1 MQTLKFFNG
10 DDIMKRILSLVV
22 AMILCISLMA
32 SFAFAEEFVPS
43 IGDKDHPEIVP
54 VGDNVIAQI
63 IGGDGAVVSD
73 VEPGCL
79 VITPVSEA
87 NTSTDIPADA
97 KDTLLDVYEQLTN
110 GSMELPYGSDVNP
123 DDMVI
128 RDLFDLSFL
137 CQEHP
142 EMLANGNVLQVTFDL
157 GVSAGDTV
165 VAMVYVG
172 GQWVEVELINNGD
185 GTVTCLFSDICPVV
199 FAVKQTETPPQTGD
213 FGGNDILMWSL
224 LMVASVVA
232 FVVCIVVYRKKVA
245 NQG

>member
-1 MQTLKFFNG
+1 
-10 DDIMKRILSLVV
+10 MKRVLFLIV
-22 AMILCISLMA
+22 AMTLCISLLA
-32 SFAFAEEFVPS
+32 SAVFAEDFVPS

-54 VGDNVIAQI
+54 VGGDVVGQI
-63 IGGDGAVVSD
+63 IGSDDAVISD
-73 VEPGCL
+73 VESGCL

-97 KDTLLDVYEQLTN
+97 KDTLLDVYEKLSN
-110 GSMELPYGSDVNP
+110 GSMELPYDSSVNP

-137 CQEHP
+137 CSEHP
-142 EMLANGNVLQVTFDL
+142 EMLDNGGTLKITFDL

-172 GQWVEVELINNGD
+172 GQWVEVELTNNGN
-185 GTVTCLFSDICPVV
+185 GTVTCFFSQVCPVV

-213 FGGNDILMWSL
+213 FSGNDILMWGL
-224 LMVASVVA
+224 LMVGSAVA
-232 FVVCIVVYRKKVA
+232 LVVCVVFYRKKTA
-245 NQG
+245 NHN